1 VELLQQLEPRAALVA
16 LQSLEQPLGLEVD
29 VGDR

>member
-1 VELLQQLEPRAALVA
+1 LLQQLEPRAALVV
-16 LQSLEQPLGLEVD
+16 LQSLEQPLGLEVG